1 MNNTPGEK
9 FEYLVTV
16 AYNDTIFR
24 RKNLFLIPSKKT
36 GKRFIKELT
45 FWLDQYD
52 RDTKLHKTALKLF
65 ILVSNLVMQTPS
77 KESNAKEQN

>member
-1 MNNTPGEK
+1 MNNIPGEK

-16 AYNDTIFR
+16 AYNDAIFR

-52 RDTKLHKTALKLF
+52 RDTKLHKIALKLF